1 MVYTD
6 RLLPHSVEAEESV
19 IGALLIDNEAFP
31 KITGIVTAE
40 DFYVTKNR
48 WCFEACL
55 ALFDRSEA
63 INQVTVA
70 EDLVLR
76 ERLEEI
82 GGTSYLA
89 HLVRT
94 VPTTVHVEHYAG
106 IVQRTSIMRRLIRT
120 ADEIA
125 AIGYE
130 GDADSDAALSKAE
143 DLLYRVRTAQSTR
156 DFIHL
161 RDILNEY
168 MEQSA
173 SLQSSQ
179 DTHLSPI
186 ATGFPDLDKLLGG
199 GLQRSDLAIIA
210 ARPSLGKSTLAFNIA
225 RNAAA
230 NPEQMARVAVFS
242 LEMSAQQIGIRLLAS
257 EANVNS
263 HRMRIGL
270 LTEKEMQE
278 EVTANGFLSDL
289 PIYIDETPFQ
299 RIVEMRSKITR
310 LHNEEPIDLLIV
322 DYIQLIAGS
331 SGRSENRVMDMGE
344 ISRSLKS
351 IARELDVPVLALSQL
366 SRAPEQRLNHRPLLS
381 DLRESGSIEQDADV
395 VAFIYR
401 EDKYVTREEWDKRS
415 PSNPYPSN
423 VAELIVAKH
432 RNGPTGSVHLYF
444 RDDVVRFESMTR
456 PNEAMEFA

>member
-1 MVYTD
+1 MQ
-6 RLLPHSVEAEESV
+6 
-19 IGALLIDNEAFP
+19 I
-31 KITGIVTAE
+31 
-40 DFYVTKNR
+40 
-48 WCFEACL
+48 
-55 ALFDRSEA
+55 
-63 INQVTVA
+63 
-70 EDLVLR
+70 R
-76 ERLEEI
+76 E
-82 GGTSYLA
+82 
-89 HLVRT
+89 
-94 VPTTVHVEHYAG
+94 
-106 IVQRTSIMRRLIRT
+106 
-120 ADEIA
+120 
-125 AIGYE
+125 
-130 GDADSDAALSKAE
+130 
-143 DLLYRVRTAQSTR
+143 
-156 DFIHL
+156 
-161 RDILNEY
+161 ILDQY
-168 MEQSA
+168 MEDVA
-173 SLQSSQ
+173 SLQASR
-179 DTHLSPI
+179 DIHLSPI

-199 GLQRSDLAIIA
+199 GLQRSDLVIIA

-225 RNAAA
+225 RHAA
-230 NPEQMARVAVFS
+230 EQLARVAVFS
-242 LEMSAQQIGIRLLAS
+242 LEMSAEQIGIRLVAS
-257 EANVNS
+257 EADVDS
-263 HRMRIGL
+263 HRMRVGL
-270 LTEKEMQE
+270 LNSQE
-278 EVTANGFLSDL
+278 EQREHDAIGYLSEL

-432 RNGPTGSVHLYF
+432 RNGPTGSVHLFF

-456 PNEAMEFA
+456 PNESMEFA

>member
-70 EDLVLR
+70 EELVLR

-130 GDADSDAALSKAE
+130 GDADAEAALSKAE
-143 DLLYRVRTAQSTR
+143 DLLYRVRTTRSTR
-156 DFIHL
+156 DFMHIREVL
-161 RDILNEY
+161 DLY
-168 MEQSA
+168 MEETA
-173 SLQSSQ
+173 SLQASR
-179 DTHLSPI
+179 DIHLSPI

-225 RNAAA
+225 RHAA
-230 NPEQMARVAVFS
+230 EQLARVAVFS
-242 LEMSAQQIGIRLLAS
+242 LEMSAEQIGIRLVAS
-257 EANVNS
+257 EADVDS
-263 HRMRIGL
+263 HRMRVGL
-270 LTEKEMQE
+270 LNSQE
-278 EVTANGFLSDL
+278 EQREHDAIGYLSEL

-401 EDKYVTREEWDKRS
+401 EDKYVTRDEWEKRR
-415 PSNPYPSN
+415 PSDPYPVN

-444 RDDVVRFESMTR
+444 RDDVVRFESLTR
-456 PNEAMEFA
+456 PDETREFA

>member
-19 IGALLIDNEAFP
+19 IGALLIDSESLP
-31 KITGIVTAE
+31 KITGIVGAE

-48 WCFEACL
+48 WCFEACI

-70 EDLVLR
+70 EELNLK

-94 VPTTVHVEHYAG
+94 VPTTIHVEHYAG

-125 AIGYE
+125 SIGYE
-130 GDADSDAALSKAE
+130 GDADAEAALSKAE

-156 DFIHL
+156 DFVHIRQVL
-161 RDILNEY
+161 DQY
-168 MEQSA
+168 MEETA
-173 SLQSSQ
+173 SLQASQ
-179 DTHLSPI
+179 DIHLSPI

-199 GLQRSDLAIIA
+199 GLQRSDLIIVA

-225 RNAAA
+225 RHAA
-230 NPEQMARVAVFS
+230 EQLARVAVFS
-242 LEMSAQQIGIRLLAS
+242 LEMSAEQIGIRLVAS
-257 EANVNS
+257 EADVDS
-263 HRMRIGL
+263 HRMRVGL
-270 LTEKEMQE
+270 LNSQE
-278 EVTANGFLSDL
+278 EQREHDAIGYLSEL

-415 PSNPYPSN
+415 PNNPYPSN

-432 RNGPTGSVHLYF
+432 RNGPTGSVHLFF

>member
-70 EDLVLR
+70 EELVLR

-94 VPTTVHVEHYAG
+94 VPTTIHVEHYAG

-130 GDADSDAALSKAE
+130 GDADADAALSKAE
-143 DLLYRVRTAQSTR
+143 DMLYRVRTARSTR
-156 DFIHL
+156 DFMHIREVL
-161 RDILNEY
+161 DQY
-168 MEQSA
+168 MEETA
-173 SLQSSQ
+173 SLQAGR
-179 DTHLSPI
+179 DIHLSPI

-225 RNAAA
+225 RHAA
-230 NPEQMARVAVFS
+230 EQLARVAVFS
-242 LEMSAQQIGIRLLAS
+242 LEMSAEQIGIRLVAS
-257 EANVNS
+257 EADVDS
-263 HRMRIGL
+263 HRMRVGIL
-270 LTEKEMQE
+270 NSQE
-278 EVTANGFLSDL
+278 EQREHDAIGYLSEL

-401 EDKYVTREEWDKRS
+401 EDKYVTRDEWEKRR
-415 PSNPYPSN
+415 PSDPYPVN

-444 RDDVVRFESMTR
+444 RRRGALREHDTARRSYR
-456 PNEAMEFA
+456 RN

>member
-31 KITGIVTAE
+31 KITGIVTAD

-63 INQVTVA
+63 LNQVTVA
-70 EDLVLR
+70 EELVLR

-82 GGTSYLA
+82 GGMSYLA

-94 VPTTVHVEHYAG
+94 VPTTIHVEHYAG

-130 GDADSDAALSKAE
+130 GDADAEAALSKAE
-143 DLLYRVRTAQSTR
+143 DMLYRVRTARSTR

-173 SLQSSQ
+173 SLQSSR

-230 NPEQMARVAVFS
+230 NPEQLARVAVFS

-401 EDKYVTREEWDKRS
+401 EDKYVTRDEWEKRR
-415 PSNPYPSN
+415 PSDPYPVN

-456 PNEAMEFA
+456 TGDTREFA

>member
-70 EDLVLR
+70 EELVLR

-94 VPTTVHVEHYAG
+94 VPTTIHVEHYAG

-156 DFIHL
+156 DFMHIREVL
-161 RDILNEY
+161 DQY
-168 MEQSA
+168 MEDVA
-173 SLQSSQ
+173 SLQAGG
-179 DTHLSPI
+179 DIHLGPI
-186 ATGFPDLDKLLGG
+186 ATGFSDLDKLLGD
-199 GLQRSDLAIIA
+199 GLQRSDLVIIA
-210 ARPSLGKSTLAFNIA
+210 ARPSLGKSTLALNIA
-225 RNAAA
+225 HFAAK
-230 NPEQMARVAVFS
+230 EYQVRVAVFS
-242 LEMSAQQIGIRLLAS
+242 LEMSAQQIVNRLLAS

-263 HRMRIGL
+263 QRMRLGLLRDEEIQKEYDAIGL
-270 LTEKEMQE
+270 LSE
-278 EVTANGFLSDL
+278 F
-289 PIYIDETPFQ
+289 PIYIDDSSYQ
-299 RIVEMRSKITR
+299 SIVEMRSKITR
-310 LHNEEPIDLLIV
+310 LHSEEPIDLLIV
-322 DYIQLIAGS
+322 DYLQLIAGT
-331 SGRSENRVMDMGE
+331 SGRPENRVQDVSE
-344 ISRSLKS
+344 ATRSLKS

-401 EDKYVTREEWDKRS
+401 EDKYVTEEEWRKRN
-415 PSNPYPSN
+415 PSEPYRKN

-432 RNGPTGSVHLYF
+432 RNGPTGNIHLYF
-444 RDDVVRFESMTR
+444 DEDKVRFHSVTR
-456 PNEAMEFA
+456 PNETREFA

>member
-31 KITGIVTAE
+31 KITGIVTAD

-70 EDLVLR
+70 EELVLR

-94 VPTTVHVEHYAG
+94 VPTTIHVEHYAG

-130 GDADSDAALSKAE
+130 GDADADAALSKAE
-143 DLLYRVRTAQSTR
+143 DMLYRVRTARSTR
-156 DFIHL
+156 DFMHIREVL
-161 RDILNEY
+161 DQY
-168 MEQSA
+168 MEETA
-173 SLQSSQ
+173 SLQASR
-179 DTHLSPI
+179 DIHLSPI

-225 RNAAA
+225 RHAA
-230 NPEQMARVAVFS
+230 EQLARVAVFS
-242 LEMSAQQIGIRLLAS
+242 LEMSAEQIGIRLVAS
-257 EANVNS
+257 EADVDS
-263 HRMRIGL
+263 HRMRVGL
-270 LTEKEMQE
+270 LNSQE
-278 EVTANGFLSDL
+278 EQREHDAIGYLSEL

-401 EDKYVTREEWDKRS
+401 EDKYVTRDEWEKRR
-415 PSNPYPSN
+415 PSDPYPVN

-456 PNEAMEFA
+456 TGDTREFA

>member
-70 EDLVLR
+70 EELVLR

-94 VPTTVHVEHYAG
+94 VPTTIHVEHYAG

-130 GDADSDAALSKAE
+130 GDADAEAALSKAE
-143 DLLYRVRTAQSTR
+143 DMLYRVRTARSTR

-173 SLQSSQ
+173 SLQSSR

-186 ATGFPDLDKLLGG
+186 STGFPDLDKLLGG

-230 NPEQMARVAVFS
+230 NPEQLARVAVFS
-242 LEMSAQQIGIRLLAS
+242 LEMSAQQICIRLLAS

-366 SRAPEQRLNHRPLLS
+366 SRAPEQRLNHRPILS

-401 EDKYVTREEWDKRS
+401 EDKYVTRDEWEKRR
-415 PSNPYPSN
+415 PSDPYPVN

-456 PNEAMEFA
+456 PGEAREFA

>member
-19 IGALLIDNEAFP
+19 IGALLIDPDTLP
-31 KITGIVTAE
+31 KITGIVAAE

-48 WCFEACL
+48 WCYEACI

-70 EDLVLR
+70 EELNLK

-94 VPTTVHVEHYAG
+94 VPTTIHVEHYAT

-130 GDADSDAALSKAE
+130 GDADSEAALSKAE
-143 DLLYRVRTAQSTR
+143 DLLYRVRTARSTR
-156 DFIHL
+156 DFV
-161 RDILNEY
+161 DIRKVLDEY

-173 SLQSSQ
+173 SLLSSR
-179 DTHLSPI
+179 DIHLSPI

-199 GLQRSDLAIIA
+199 GLQRSDLVIIA

-225 RNAAA
+225 HKAAM
-230 NPEQMARVAVFS
+230 EQLATVAVFS
-242 LEMSAQQIGIRLLAS
+242 LEMSAEQIGIRLVAS
-257 EANVNS
+257 EANINS
-263 HRMRIGL
+263 HRMRVGL
-270 LTEKEMQE
+270 LTDLE
-278 EVTANGFLSDL
+278 EQQKHDAIGRLSDL

-401 EDKYVTREEWDKRS
+401 EDKYVTREEWEKRS

-432 RNGPTGSVHLYF
+432 RNGPTGSVHLFF

>member
-6 RLLPHSVEAEESV
+6 RLLPHSVEAEESL
-19 IGALLIDNEAFP
+19 IGALLIDEEALP
-31 KITGIVTAE
+31 KITATVAAE

-48 WCFEACL
+48 WCFEACI

-70 EDLVLR
+70 EELVLR
-76 ERLEEI
+76 ERLEDI
-82 GGTSYLA
+82 GGVSYLA

-94 VPTTVHVEHYAG
+94 VPTTVHVEDYAI
-106 IVQRTSIMRRLIRT
+106 IVQRASLMRRIIRV
-120 ADEIA
+120 ADDIA
-125 AIGYE
+125 ALGYE
-130 GDADSDAALSKAE
+130 GGADAEAVLTKAE
-143 DLLYRVRTAQSTR
+143 DLLYSVRTARSAR
-156 DFIHL
+156 DFVHIREVL
-161 RDILNEY
+161 DQY
-168 MEQSA
+168 MEERA
-173 SLQSSQ
+173 SLQAGH
-179 DTHLSPI
+179 DIHLSPI
-186 ATGFPDLDKLLGG
+186 ATGFPDLDKLLGS
-199 GLQRSDLAIIA
+199 GLQRSDLVIIA

-225 RNAAA
+225 RHAA
-230 NPEQMARVAVFS
+230 EQLARVAIFS
-242 LEMSAQQIGIRLLAS
+242 LEMSAEQIGIRLVAS
-257 EANVNS
+257 EAGVDS
-263 HRMRIGL
+263 HRMRADLLKDEETQREHDAIGY
-270 LTEKEMQE
+270 
-278 EVTANGFLSDL
+278 LSEL

-322 DYIQLIAGS
+322 DYIQLISGT

-366 SRAPEQRLNHRPLLS
+366 SRAPEQRLNHRPVLS

-401 EDKYVTREEWDKRS
+401 EDKYVTRDEWEKRR
-415 PSNPYPSN
+415 PSEPYPAN
-423 VAELIVAKH
+423 IAELIVAKH
-432 RNGPTGSVHLYF
+432 RNGPTETIRLYF

-456 PNEAMEFA
+456 PDEAMEYA

>member
-6 RLLPHSVEAEESV
+6 RLLPHSADAEESV
-19 IGALLIDNEAFP
+19 IGALLIDPDALP
-31 KITGIVTAE
+31 KVTGIVRAD

-55 ALFDRSEA
+55 ALFNRSEA

-70 EDLVLR
+70 EELNLKDK

-82 GGTSYLA
+82 GGMSYLA

-94 VPTTVHVEHYAG
+94 VPTTIHVEHYAS
-106 IVQRTSIMRRLIRT
+106 IVQRTSIMRRLIRAAEGI
-120 ADEIA
+120 AD
-125 AIGYE
+125 IGYD
-130 GDADSDAALSKAE
+130 GDADSEAALSRAE
-143 DLLYRVRTAQSTR
+143 DLLYRVRTARSTR
-156 DFIHL
+156 DFVHIRQVL
-161 RDILNEY
+161 DQY
-168 MEQSA
+168 MEEAA
-173 SLQSSQ
+173 SLQAGGGI
-179 DTHLSPI
+179 HLSPI
-186 ATGFPDLDKLLGG
+186 ATGFSDLDKLLGG
-199 GLQRSDLAIIA
+199 GLQRSDLIIVA

-225 RNAAA
+225 RYAAEHA
-230 NPEQMARVAVFS
+230 ARVAVFS
-242 LEMSAQQIGIRLLAS
+242 LEMSAEQIGIRLVAS
-257 EANVNS
+257 EADVDS
-263 HRMRIGL
+263 HRMRVGL
-270 LTEKEMQE
+270 LNSQE
-278 EVTANGFLSDL
+278 EQREHDAIGYLSEL

-322 DYIQLIAGS
+322 DYIQLISGT

-401 EDKYVTREEWDKRS
+401 EDKYVTREEWEKRS

>member
-6 RLLPHSVEAEESV
+6 RLLPHSVDAEESV
-19 IGALLIDNEAFP
+19 IGALLIDSDALP
-31 KITGIVTAE
+31 KVTGIITAE

-70 EDLVLR
+70 EELVLR
-76 ERLEEI
+76 DRLEEI
-82 GGTSYLA
+82 GGASYLA

-94 VPTTVHVEHYAG
+94 VPTTIHVEHYAT

-120 ADEIA
+120 ADDIA

-130 GDADSDAALSKAE
+130 GDADAEAALSKAE
-143 DLLYRVRTAQSTR
+143 DLLYRVRTARSTR
-156 DFIHL
+156 DFVHIRQVL
-161 RDILNEY
+161 DQY
-168 MEQSA
+168 MEEVA
-173 SLQSSQ
+173 SLQASH
-179 DTHLSPI
+179 DVHLSPV

-199 GLQRSDLAIIA
+199 GLQRSDLIIVA

-225 RNAAA
+225 RHAA
-230 NPEQMARVAVFS
+230 EQLARVAVFS
-242 LEMSAQQIGIRLLAS
+242 LEMSAEQIGIRLVAS
-257 EANVNS
+257 EADIDS
-263 HRMRIGL
+263 HKMRVGL
-270 LTEKEMQE
+270 LMDQE
-278 EVTANGFLSDL
+278 VQREHDAIGYLSDL

-299 RIVEMRSKITR
+299 RIVEMRSKIQR

-432 RNGPTGSVHLYF
+432 RNGPTGTVHLYF

>member
-70 EDLVLR
+70 EELVLR

-94 VPTTVHVEHYAG
+94 VPTTIHVEHYAG

-130 GDADSDAALSKAE
+130 GDADAEAALSKAE
-143 DLLYRVRTAQSTR
+143 DMLYRVRTARSTR
-156 DFIHL
+156 DFMHIREVL
-161 RDILNEY
+161 DQY
-168 MEQSA
+168 MEETA
-173 SLQSSQ
+173 SLQAGR
-179 DTHLSPI
+179 DIHLSPI

-210 ARPSLGKSTLAFNIA
+210 ARPSLGKSTLALNIA
-225 RNAAA
+225 RHAA
-230 NPEQMARVAVFS
+230 EQLARVAVFS
-242 LEMSAQQIGIRLLAS
+242 LEMSAEQIGIRLVAS
-257 EANVNS
+257 EADVDS
-263 HRMRIGL
+263 HRMRVGL
-270 LTEKEMQE
+270 LNSQE
-278 EVTANGFLSDL
+278 EQREHDAIGYLSEL
-289 PIYIDETPFQ
+289 PIYIDETPIQ

-366 SRAPEQRLNHRPLLS
+366 SRAPEQRLNHRPILS

-401 EDKYVTREEWDKRS
+401 EDKYVTRDEWEKRR
-415 PSNPYPSN
+415 PSDPYPVN

-456 PNEAMEFA
+456 PGEAREFA

>member
-6 RLLPHSVEAEESV
+6 RLLPHSVEAEESL
-19 IGALLIDNEAFP
+19 IGALLIDPDTLP
-31 KITGIVTAE
+31 KISGTVGAE

-48 WCFEACL
+48 WCYEACL

-70 EDLVLR
+70 EEIVLH

-94 VPTTVHVEHYAG
+94 VPTTIHVEHYAA
-106 IVQRTSIMRRLIRT
+106 IVQRTSTMRRLIRT

-130 GDADSDAALSKAE
+130 GDADADAALSRAE
-143 DLLYRVRTAQSTR
+143 DLLYRVRSTR
-156 DFIHL
+156 SARDFTHIREVL
-161 RDILNEY
+161 DEY

-173 SLQSSQ
+173 SLQATR
-179 DTHLSPI
+179 DIHLSPI
-186 ATGFPDLDKLLGG
+186 ATGFADLDKLLGG
-199 GLQRSDLAIIA
+199 GLQRSDLVIIA

-225 RNAAA
+225 RYAAG
-230 NPEQMARVAVFS
+230 NLARVAVFS
-242 LEMSAQQIGIRLLAS
+242 LEMSAEQIGIRLVAS
-257 EANVNS
+257 EANVDS
-263 HRMRIGL
+263 HRMRVGL
-270 LTEKEMQE
+270 LTSQE
-278 EVTANGFLSDL
+278 EQREHDAIGYLSEI

-310 LHNEEPIDLLIV
+310 LHSEEPIDLLIV

-331 SGRSENRVMDMGE
+331 SGRSDNRVMDMGE

-366 SRAPEQRLNHRPLLS
+366 SRAPEQRINHRPLLS

-401 EDKYVTREEWDKRS
+401 EDKYVTRDEWEKRR
-415 PSNPYPSN
+415 PSDPYPSN
-423 VAELIVAKH
+423 IAELIVAKH
-432 RNGPTGSVHLYF
+432 RNGPTGSVPLYF
-444 RDDVVRFESMTR
+444 RDDVVTFESMIQTS
-456 PNEAMEFA
+456 EAMDFA

>member
-70 EDLVLR
+70 EELVLR

-94 VPTTVHVEHYAG
+94 VPTTIHVEHYAG

-130 GDADSDAALSKAE
+130 GDADAEAALSKAE
-143 DLLYRVRTAQSTR
+143 DMLYRVRTARSTR
-156 DFIHL
+156 DFMHIREVL
-161 RDILNEY
+161 DQY
-168 MEQSA
+168 MEETA
-173 SLQSSQ
+173 SLQASR
-179 DTHLSPI
+179 DIHLSPI

-225 RNAAA
+225 RHAA
-230 NPEQMARVAVFS
+230 EQLARVAVFS
-242 LEMSAQQIGIRLLAS
+242 LEMSAEQIGIRLVAS
-257 EANVNS
+257 EADVDS
-263 HRMRIGL
+263 HRMRVGL
-270 LTEKEMQE
+270 LNSQE
-278 EVTANGFLSDL
+278 EQREHDAIGYLSEL

-401 EDKYVTREEWDKRS
+401 EDKYVTRDEWEKRR
-415 PSNPYPSN
+415 PSDPYPVN

-456 PNEAMEFA
+456 PGEAREFA

>member
-70 EDLVLR
+70 EELVLR

-94 VPTTVHVEHYAG
+94 VPTTIHVEHYAG

-130 GDADSDAALSKAE
+130 GDADAEAALSKAE
-143 DLLYRVRTAQSTR
+143 DMLYRVRTARSTR
-156 DFIHL
+156 DFMHIREVL
-161 RDILNEY
+161 DQY
-168 MEQSA
+168 MEETA
-173 SLQSSQ
+173 SLQASR
-179 DTHLSPI
+179 DIHLSPI

-225 RNAAA
+225 RHAA
-230 NPEQMARVAVFS
+230 EQLARVAVFS
-242 LEMSAQQIGIRLLAS
+242 LEMSAEQIGIRLVAS
-257 EANVNS
+257 EADVDS
-263 HRMRIGL
+263 HRMRVGL
-270 LTEKEMQE
+270 LNSQE
-278 EVTANGFLSDL
+278 EQREHDAIGYLSEL

-401 EDKYVTREEWDKRS
+401 EDKYVTRDEWEKRR
-415 PSNPYPSN
+415 PSEPYPVN

-456 PNEAMEFA
+456 TGDTREFA

>member
-19 IGALLIDNEAFP
+19 IGAVLIDPDTLP
-31 KITGIVTAE
+31 KITGIVAAD

-63 INQVTVA
+63 INQVTIA
-70 EDLVLR
+70 EELNLK

-94 VPTTVHVEHYAG
+94 VPTTIHVEHYAT

-130 GDADSDAALSKAE
+130 GDADSEAALSKAE

-156 DFIHL
+156 DFVHIRQVL
-161 RDILNEY
+161 DQY
-168 MEQSA
+168 MEEAA
-173 SLQSSQ
+173 SLQAGH
-179 DTHLSPI
+179 DIHLSPI

-199 GLQRSDLAIIA
+199 GLQRSDLIIVA

-225 RNAAA
+225 RYAA
-230 NPEQMARVAVFS
+230 EQLARVAVFS
-242 LEMSAQQIGIRLLAS
+242 LEMSAEQIGIRLVAN
-257 EANVNS
+257 EADVDS
-263 HRMRIGL
+263 HKMRVGIL
-270 LTEKEMQE
+270 RDE
-278 EVTANGFLSDL
+278 EVQREHDAIGYLSGL

-322 DYIQLIAGS
+322 DYIQLITGS

-351 IARELDVPVLALSQL
+351 IARELDIPVLALSQL
-366 SRAPEQRLNHRPLLS
+366 SRAPEQRQNHRPILS

-401 EDKYVTREEWDKRS
+401 EDKHVTRVEWEKRR
-415 PSNPYPSN
+415 PSDPYPAN
-423 VAELIVAKH
+423 IAELIVEKH

-456 PNEAMEFA
+456 PNEAMEYA

>member
-70 EDLVLR
+70 EELVLR

-94 VPTTVHVEHYAG
+94 VPTTIHVEHYAG

-130 GDADSDAALSKAE
+130 GDADADAALSKAE
-143 DLLYRVRTAQSTR
+143 DMLYRVRTARSTR
-156 DFIHL
+156 DFMHIRQVL
-161 RDILNEY
+161 DQY
-168 MEQSA
+168 MEEAA
-173 SLQSSQ
+173 SLQAGH
-179 DTHLSPI
+179 DIHLSPI

-199 GLQRSDLAIIA
+199 GLQRSDLIIVA

-225 RNAAA
+225 RHAA
-230 NPEQMARVAVFS
+230 EQLARVAVFS
-242 LEMSAQQIGIRLLAS
+242 LEMSAEQIGIRLVAS
-257 EANVNS
+257 EANIDSNK
-263 HRMRIGL
+263 MRAGVLPAHEAQLEHDAIGY
-270 LTEKEMQE
+270 
-278 EVTANGFLSDL
+278 LSEL

-299 RIVEMRSKITR
+299 RIIEMRSKITR

-366 SRAPEQRLNHRPLLS
+366 SRAPEQRLNHRPILS

-401 EDKYVTREEWDKRS
+401 EDKYVTRDEWEKRR
-415 PSNPYPSN
+415 PSDPYPVN

-432 RNGPTGSVHLYF
+432 RNGPTRSVHLYF

-456 PNEAMEFA
+456 TGDTREFA

>member
-19 IGALLIDNEAFP
+19 IGALLIDSDALP
-31 KITGIVTAE
+31 KVAGIVTAE

-48 WCFEACL
+48 WCYEACL

-70 EDLVLR
+70 EELNLK

-94 VPTTVHVEHYAG
+94 VPTTIHAEHYAT
-106 IVQRTSIMRRLIRT
+106 IVQRASIMRRLIRT

-125 AIGYE
+125 SIGYE
-130 GDADSDAALSKAE
+130 GDADAEAALSKAE

-156 DFIHL
+156 DFVHIRQVL
-161 RDILNEY
+161 DQY
-168 MEQSA
+168 MEEMA
-173 SLQSSQ
+173 SLQASP
-179 DTHLSPI
+179 DIHLGPI

-199 GLQRSDLAIIA
+199 GLQRSDLIIVA

-225 RNAAA
+225 RHASG
-230 NPEQMARVAVFS
+230 QLARVAVFS
-242 LEMSAQQIGIRLLAS
+242 LEMSAEQIGIRLVAS
-257 EANVNS
+257 EANIDS
-263 HRMRIGL
+263 SKMRAGVLPAVEAQREHDAIGY
-270 LTEKEMQE
+270 
-278 EVTANGFLSDL
+278 LSEL

-366 SRAPEQRLNHRPLLS
+366 SRAPEQRLNHKPLLS

-401 EDKYVTREEWDKRS
+401 EDKYVTREEWEKRS

-432 RNGPTGSVHLYF
+432 RNGPTGSVHLFF

-456 PNEAMEFA
+456 PNEAMEYA

>member
-70 EDLVLR
+70 EELVLR

-94 VPTTVHVEHYAG
+94 VPTTIHVEHYAG

-130 GDADSDAALSKAE
+130 GDADADAALSKAE
-143 DLLYRVRTAQSTR
+143 DMLYRVRTARSTR
-156 DFIHL
+156 DFMHIREVL
-161 RDILNEY
+161 DQY
-168 MEQSA
+168 MEETA
-173 SLQSSQ
+173 SLQASR
-179 DTHLSPI
+179 DIHLSPI

-225 RNAAA
+225 RHAA
-230 NPEQMARVAVFS
+230 EQLARVAVFS
-242 LEMSAQQIGIRLLAS
+242 LEMSAEQIGIRLVAS
-257 EANVNS
+257 EADVDS
-263 HRMRIGL
+263 HRMRVGL
-270 LTEKEMQE
+270 LNSQE
-278 EVTANGFLSDL
+278 EQREHDAIGYLSEL

-366 SRAPEQRLNHRPLLS
+366 SRAPEQRLNHRPILS

-401 EDKYVTREEWDKRS
+401 EDKYVTRDEWEKRR
-415 PSNPYPSN
+415 PSDPYPVN

-456 PNEAMEFA
+456 TGDTREFA

>member
-19 IGALLIDNEAFP
+19 IGALLIDPDTLP
-31 KITGIVTAE
+31 KITGIVAAE

-70 EDLVLR
+70 EELNLK

-94 VPTTVHVEHYAG
+94 VPTTIHVEHYAT
-106 IVQRTSIMRRLIRT
+106 IVQRASIMRRLIRT

-125 AIGYE
+125 SIGYE
-130 GDADSDAALSKAE
+130 GDADAEAALSKAE

-156 DFIHL
+156 DFVHIRQVL
-161 RDILNEY
+161 DQY
-168 MEQSA
+168 MEEVA
-173 SLQSSQ
+173 SLQANQ
-179 DTHLSPI
+179 DIHLSPI

-199 GLQRSDLAIIA
+199 GLQRSDLIIVA

-225 RNAAA
+225 RHAA
-230 NPEQMARVAVFS
+230 EQLARVAVFS
-242 LEMSAQQIGIRLLAS
+242 LEMSAEQIGIRLVAS
-257 EANVNS
+257 EADVDS
-263 HRMRIGL
+263 HRMRVGL
-270 LTEKEMQE
+270 LNSQE
-278 EVTANGFLSDL
+278 EQREHDAIGYLSEL

-395 VAFIYR
+395 VSFIYR
-401 EDKYVTREEWDKRS
+401 EDKYVTREEWEKRS

-432 RNGPTGSVHLYF
+432 RNGPTGSVHLFF

>member
-6 RLLPHSVEAEESV
+6 RLLPHSVDAEESV
-19 IGALLIDNEAFP
+19 IGALLIDSDALP
-31 KITGIVTAE
+31 KITGIITAE

-48 WCFEACL
+48 WCLEACL

-70 EDLVLR
+70 EELVLR
-76 ERLEEI
+76 DRLEEI

-94 VPTTVHVEHYAG
+94 VPTTIHVEHYAT
-106 IVQRTSIMRRLIRT
+106 IVQRASIMRRLIRT
-120 ADEIA
+120 ADDIA

-130 GDADSDAALSKAE
+130 GDADAEAALSKAE
-143 DLLYRVRTAQSTR
+143 DLLYRVRTARSTR
-156 DFIHL
+156 DFIHIRQVL
-161 RDILNEY
+161 DQY
-168 MEQSA
+168 MEEVA
-173 SLQSSQ
+173 SLQASH
-179 DTHLSPI
+179 DVHLSPV

-199 GLQRSDLAIIA
+199 GLQRSDLIIVA

-225 RNAAA
+225 RHAA
-230 NPEQMARVAVFS
+230 EQLARVAVFS
-242 LEMSAQQIGIRLLAS
+242 LEMSAEQIGIRLVAS
-257 EANVNS
+257 EADIDS
-263 HRMRIGL
+263 HKMRVGL
-270 LTEKEMQE
+270 LMDQE
-278 EVTANGFLSDL
+278 VQREHDAIGYLSDL

-299 RIVEMRSKITR
+299 RIVEMRSKIQR

-432 RNGPTGSVHLYF
+432 RNGPTGTVHLYF

>member
-70 EDLVLR
+70 EELVLR

-94 VPTTVHVEHYAG
+94 VPTTIHVEHYAG

-130 GDADSDAALSKAE
+130 GDADADAALSKAE
-143 DLLYRVRTAQSTR
+143 DMLYRVRTARSTR
-156 DFIHL
+156 DFMHIREVL
-161 RDILNEY
+161 DQY
-168 MEQSA
+168 MEETA
-173 SLQSSQ
+173 SLQASR
-179 DTHLSPI
+179 DIHLSPI

-225 RNAAA
+225 RHAA
-230 NPEQMARVAVFS
+230 EQLARVAVFS
-242 LEMSAQQIGIRLLAS
+242 LEMSAEQIGIRLVAS
-257 EANVNS
+257 EADVDS
-263 HRMRIGL
+263 HRMRVGL
-270 LTEKEMQE
+270 LNSQE
-278 EVTANGFLSDL
+278 EQREHDAIGYLSEL

-366 SRAPEQRLNHRPLLS
+366 SRAPEQRLDHRPLLS

-401 EDKYVTREEWDKRS
+401 EDKYVTRDEWEKRR
-415 PSNPYPSN
+415 PSDPYPAN

-432 RNGPTGSVHLYF
+432 RNGPTRSVYLYF

-456 PNEAMEFA
+456 PGEAREFA

>member
-70 EDLVLR
+70 EELVLR

-94 VPTTVHVEHYAG
+94 VPTTIHVEHYAG

-130 GDADSDAALSKAE
+130 GDADADAALSKAE
-143 DLLYRVRTAQSTR
+143 DMLYRVRTARSTR
-156 DFIHL
+156 DFMHIREVL
-161 RDILNEY
+161 DQY
-168 MEQSA
+168 MEETA
-173 SLQSSQ
+173 SLQAGH
-179 DTHLSPI
+179 DIHLAPI

-225 RNAAA
+225 RHAA
-230 NPEQMARVAVFS
+230 EQLARVAVFS
-242 LEMSAQQIGIRLLAS
+242 LEMSAEQIGIRLVAS
-257 EANVNS
+257 EADVDS
-263 HRMRIGL
+263 HRMRVGL
-270 LTEKEMQE
+270 LNSQE
-278 EVTANGFLSDL
+278 EQREHDAIGYLSEL

-401 EDKYVTREEWDKRS
+401 EDKYVTRDEWEKRR
-415 PSNPYPSN
+415 PSDPYPVN

-456 PNEAMEFA
+456 TGDTREFA

>member
-19 IGALLIDNEAFP
+19 IGALLIDNEALP
-31 KITGIVTAE
+31 KITGLVGAD

-70 EDLVLR
+70 EELNLK

-82 GGTSYLA
+82 GGTSYIA

-94 VPTTVHVEHYAG
+94 VPTTIHVEHYAG

-130 GDADSDAALSKAE
+130 GDADAEAALSKAE
-143 DLLYRVRTAQSTR
+143 DLLYRVRTTRSTR
-156 DFIHL
+156 DFLHI
-161 RDILNEY
+161 REILDQY
-168 MEQSA
+168 MEDVA
-173 SLQSSQ
+173 SLQ
-179 DTHLSPI
+179 DNRDIHLSPI
-186 ATGFPDLDKLLGG
+186 ATGFADLDKLLGG
-199 GLQRSDLAIIA
+199 GLQRSDLVIVA

-225 RNAAA
+225 RHAA
-230 NPEQMARVAVFS
+230 EQLARVAVFS
-242 LEMSAQQIGIRLLAS
+242 LEMSAEQIGIRLVAS
-257 EANVNS
+257 EADVDS
-263 HRMRIGL
+263 HRMRVGL
-270 LTEKEMQE
+270 LNSQE
-278 EVTANGFLSDL
+278 EQREHDAIGYLSEL

-401 EDKYVTREEWDKRS
+401 EDKYVTRDEWEKRR
-415 PSNPYPSN
+415 PSDPYPVN

-432 RNGPTGSVHLYF
+432 RNGPTGTVHLYF
-444 RDDVVRFESMTR
+444 REDVVKFESLTR
-456 PNEAMEFA
+456 STESMEFA

>member
-70 EDLVLR
+70 EELVLR

-94 VPTTVHVEHYAG
+94 VPTTIHVEHYAG
-106 IVQRTSIMRRLIRT
+106 IVQRTSVMRRLIRT

-130 GDADSDAALSKAE
+130 GDADADAALSKAE
-143 DLLYRVRTAQSTR
+143 DMLYRVRTARSTR
-156 DFIHL
+156 DFMHIREVL
-161 RDILNEY
+161 DEY
-168 MEQSA
+168 MEKAA
-173 SLQSSQ
+173 SLETSH
-179 DTHLSPI
+179 DIHLSPI
-186 ATGFPDLDKLLGG
+186 ATGFPDLDRLLGD
-199 GLQRSDLAIIA
+199 GLQRSDLVIIA
-210 ARPSLGKSTLAFNIA
+210 ARPSLGKSTLALNIA
-225 RNAAA
+225 HKAAR
-230 NPEQMARVAVFS
+230 EQLARVAVFS
-242 LEMSAQQIGIRLLAS
+242 LEMSAQQIVNRLLAS
-257 EANVNS
+257 QAKINS
-263 HRMRIGL
+263 HRMRVGL
-270 LTEKEMQE
+270 LNEKEKQDE
-278 EVTANGFLSDL
+278 YDAIGYLSEL
-289 PIYIDETPFQ
+289 PIYIDESPFQ

-401 EDKYVTREEWDKRS
+401 EDKYVTRDEWEKRR
-415 PSNPYPSN
+415 PSDPYPAN

-456 PNEAMEFA
+456 TGDTREFA

>member
-19 IGALLIDNEAFP
+19 IGALLIDPDTLP
-31 KITGIVTAE
+31 KITGIVAAD

-48 WCFEACL
+48 WCFEACIK
-55 ALFDRSEA
+55 LFDRSEA

-70 EDLVLR
+70 EELNLR
-76 ERLEEI
+76 DRLEEI

-94 VPTTVHVEHYAG
+94 VPTTIHVEHYAR
-106 IVQRTSIMRRLIRT
+106 IVQRTSVMRRLIRA
-120 ADEIA
+120 ADDIA
-125 AIGYE
+125 AIGYD
-130 GDADSDAALSKAE
+130 GDADATAALSKAE
-143 DLLYRVRTAQSTR
+143 DLLYRVHTARSMR
-156 DFIHL
+156 DFLPIRQVL
-161 RDILNEY
+161 DQY
-168 MEQSA
+168 MEEAA
-173 SLQSSQ
+173 SLQAGG
-179 DTHLSPI
+179 DIHLSPI

-199 GLQRSDLAIIA
+199 GLQRSDLIIVA

-225 RNAAA
+225 RHAA
-230 NPEQMARVAVFS
+230 EQSARVAVFS
-242 LEMSAQQIGIRLLAS
+242 LEMSAEQIGIRLVAS
-257 EANVNS
+257 EANVDS
-263 HRMRIGL
+263 HRMRVGL
-270 LTEKEMQE
+270 LNSQE
-278 EVTANGFLSDL
+278 EQREHDAIGYLSEL

-299 RIVEMRSKITR
+299 RIVEIRSKITR
-310 LHNEEPIDLLIV
+310 LHNEEAIDLLIV
-322 DYIQLIAGS
+322 DYIQLISGT

-401 EDKYVTREEWDKRS
+401 EDKYVTREEWDKAQPQQPVSLKRRRAHS
-415 PSNPYPSN
+415 RQAPERP
-423 VAELIVAKH
+423 H
-432 RNGPTGSVHLYF
+432 RLRTPLL
-444 RDDVVRFESMTR
+444 
-456 PNEAMEFA
+456 P

>member
-19 IGALLIDNEAFP
+19 IGALLIDPDTLP
-31 KITGIVTAE
+31 KITGIVAAE

-70 EDLVLR
+70 EELNLK

-94 VPTTVHVEHYAG
+94 VPTTIHVEHYAG

-130 GDADSDAALSKAE
+130 GDADAEAALSKAE

-156 DFIHL
+156 DFVHIRQVL
-161 RDILNEY
+161 DQY
-168 MEQSA
+168 MEEVA
-173 SLQSSQ
+173 SLQANQ
-179 DTHLSPI
+179 DIHLSPI

-199 GLQRSDLAIIA
+199 GLQRSDLIIVA

-225 RNAAA
+225 RHAA
-230 NPEQMARVAVFS
+230 EQLARVAVFS
-242 LEMSAQQIGIRLLAS
+242 LEMSAEQIGIRLVAS
-257 EANVNS
+257 EADVDS
-263 HRMRIGL
+263 HRMRVGL
-270 LTEKEMQE
+270 LNSQE
-278 EVTANGFLSDL
+278 EQREHDAIGYLSEL

-401 EDKYVTREEWDKRS
+401 EDKYVTREEWEKRS

-432 RNGPTGSVHLYF
+432 RNGPTGSVHLFF

>member
-70 EDLVLR
+70 EELVLR

-94 VPTTVHVEHYAG
+94 VPTTIHVEHYAG

-130 GDADSDAALSKAE
+130 GDADAEAALSKAE
-143 DLLYRVRTAQSTR
+143 DMLYRVRTARSTR
-156 DFIHL
+156 DFMHIREVL
-161 RDILNEY
+161 DQY
-168 MEQSA
+168 MEETA
-173 SLQSSQ
+173 SLQASR
-179 DTHLSPI
+179 DIHLSPI

-225 RNAAA
+225 RHAA
-230 NPEQMARVAVFS
+230 EQLARVAVFS
-242 LEMSAQQIGIRLLAS
+242 LEMSAEQIGIRLVAS
-257 EANVNS
+257 EADVDS
-263 HRMRIGL
+263 HRMRVGL
-270 LTEKEMQE
+270 LNSQE
-278 EVTANGFLSDL
+278 EQREHDAIGYLSEL

-366 SRAPEQRLNHRPLLS
+366 SRAPELRLNHRPLLS

-401 EDKYVTREEWDKRS
+401 EDKYVTRDEWEKRRAS
-415 PSNPYPSN
+415 DPYPVN

-456 PNEAMEFA
+456 PDEAREFV

>member
-6 RLLPHSVEAEESV
+6 RLLPHSVEAEESL
-19 IGALLIDNEAFP
+19 IGALLIDPDALP
-31 KITGIVTAE
+31 KISGTVGAE

-48 WCFEACL
+48 WCYEACL
-55 ALFDRSEA
+55 ALFERSEA

-70 EDLVLR
+70 EELVLH

-94 VPTTVHVEHYAG
+94 VPTTIHVEHYAG
-106 IVQRTSIMRRLIRT
+106 IVQRTSTMRRLIRT

-130 GDADSDAALSKAE
+130 GDADADVALSKAE
-143 DLLYRVRTAQSTR
+143 DLLYRVRSTRSTR
-156 DFIHL
+156 DFTHIREVL
-161 RDILNEY
+161 DQY

-173 SLQSSQ
+173 SLQATQ
-179 DTHLSPI
+179 DIHLSPI
-186 ATGFPDLDKLLGG
+186 ATGFADLDKLLGG
-199 GLQRSDLAIIA
+199 GLQRSDLVIIA

-225 RNAAA
+225 RHAAG
-230 NPEQMARVAVFS
+230 NLARVAVFS
-242 LEMSAQQIGIRLLAS
+242 LEMSAEQIGIRLVAS
-257 EANVNS
+257 EANVDS
-263 HRMRIGL
+263 HRMRVGL
-270 LTEKEMQE
+270 LTSQE
-278 EVTANGFLSDL
+278 EQREHDAIGYLSEI

-299 RIVEMRSKITR
+299 RIVEMRGKITR
-310 LHNEEPIDLLIV
+310 LHSEEPIDLLIV

-331 SGRSENRVMDMGE
+331 SGRSDNRVMDMGE

-351 IARELDVPVLALSQL
+351 LARELDVPVLALSQL
-366 SRAPEQRLNHRPLLS
+366 SRAPEQRINHRPLLS

-415 PSNPYPSN
+415 PNVQYPAN
-423 VAELIVAKH
+423 IAELIVAKH
-432 RNGPTGSVHLYF
+432 RNGPTGSVPLYF
-444 RDDVVRFESMTR
+444 RDDVVTFESMTR
-456 PNEAMEFA
+456 PTEAMDFA

>member
-70 EDLVLR
+70 EELVLR

-94 VPTTVHVEHYAG
+94 VPTTIHVEHYAG

-130 GDADSDAALSKAE
+130 GDADADAALSKAE
-143 DLLYRVRTAQSTR
+143 DMLYRVRTARSTR
-156 DFIHL
+156 DFMHIREVL
-161 RDILNEY
+161 DQY
-168 MEQSA
+168 MEETA
-173 SLQSSQ
+173 SLQASR
-179 DTHLSPI
+179 DIHLSPI

-225 RNAAA
+225 RHAA
-230 NPEQMARVAVFS
+230 EQLARVAVFS
-242 LEMSAQQIGIRLLAS
+242 LEMSAEQIGIRLVAS
-257 EANVNS
+257 EADVDS
-263 HRMRIGL
+263 HRMRVGL
-270 LTEKEMQE
+270 LNSQE
-278 EVTANGFLSDL
+278 EQREHDAIGYLSEL

-401 EDKYVTREEWDKRS
+401 EDKYVTRDEWEKRR
-415 PSNPYPSN
+415 PSDPYPAN

-456 PNEAMEFA
+456 TGDTREFA

>member
-70 EDLVLR
+70 EELVLR

-94 VPTTVHVEHYAG
+94 VPTTIHVEHYAG

-130 GDADSDAALSKAE
+130 GDADADAALSKAE
-143 DLLYRVRTAQSTR
+143 DMLYRVRTARSTR
-156 DFIHL
+156 DFMHIREVL
-161 RDILNEY
+161 DQY
-168 MEQSA
+168 MEETA
-173 SLQSSQ
+173 SLQAGH
-179 DTHLSPI
+179 DIHLSPI

-225 RNAAA
+225 RHAA
-230 NPEQMARVAVFS
+230 EQLARVAVFS
-242 LEMSAQQIGIRLLAS
+242 LEMSAEQIGIRLVAS

-263 HRMRIGL
+263 HRMRVGILKPEEAQREHDAIGY
-270 LTEKEMQE
+270 
-278 EVTANGFLSDL
+278 LSEL

-401 EDKYVTREEWDKRS
+401 EDKYVTRDEWEKRR
-415 PSNPYPSN
+415 PSDPYPVN

-456 PNEAMEFA
+456 TGDTREFA

>member
-6 RLLPHSVEAEESV
+6 RLLPHSVDAEESV
-19 IGALLIDNEAFP
+19 IGALLIDSDALP
-31 KITGIVTAE
+31 KITGIITAE

-48 WCFEACL
+48 WCLEACL

-70 EDLVLR
+70 EELVLR
-76 ERLEEI
+76 DRLEEI

-94 VPTTVHVEHYAG
+94 VPTTIHVEHYAT

-120 ADEIA
+120 ADDIA

-130 GDADSDAALSKAE
+130 GDADAEAALSKAE
-143 DLLYRVRTAQSTR
+143 DLLYRVRTARSTR
-156 DFIHL
+156 DFIHIRQVL
-161 RDILNEY
+161 DQY
-168 MEQSA
+168 MEEVA
-173 SLQSSQ
+173 SLQASH
-179 DTHLSPI
+179 DVHLSPV

-199 GLQRSDLAIIA
+199 GLQRSDLIIVA

-225 RNAAA
+225 RHAA
-230 NPEQMARVAVFS
+230 EQLARVAVFS
-242 LEMSAQQIGIRLLAS
+242 LEMSAEQIGIRLVAS
-257 EANVNS
+257 EADIDS
-263 HRMRIGL
+263 HKMRVGL
-270 LTEKEMQE
+270 LMDQE
-278 EVTANGFLSDL
+278 VQREHDAIGYLSDL

-299 RIVEMRSKITR
+299 RIVEMRSKIQR

-401 EDKYVTREEWDKRS
+401 EDKYVTREEWEKRR
-415 PSNPYPSN
+415 PSDVYPSN

-432 RNGPTGSVHLYF
+432 RNGPTGTVHLYF

>member
-19 IGALLIDNEAFP
+19 IGALLIDPDTLP
-31 KITGIVTAE
+31 KITGIVAAD

-70 EDLVLR
+70 EELNLK

-94 VPTTVHVEHYAG
+94 VPTTIHVEHYAT
-106 IVQRTSIMRRLIRT
+106 IVQRASIMRRLIRT

-125 AIGYE
+125 SIGYE
-130 GDADSDAALSKAE
+130 GDADAEAALSKAE

-156 DFIHL
+156 DFVHIRQVL
-161 RDILNEY
+161 DQY
-168 MEQSA
+168 MEEVA
-173 SLQSSQ
+173 SLQANQ
-179 DTHLSPI
+179 DIHLSPI

-199 GLQRSDLAIIA
+199 GLQRSDLIIVA

-225 RNAAA
+225 RHAA
-230 NPEQMARVAVFS
+230 EQLARVAVFS
-242 LEMSAQQIGIRLLAS
+242 LEMSAEQIGIRLVAS
-257 EANVNS
+257 EADVDS
-263 HRMRIGL
+263 HRMRVGL
-270 LTEKEMQE
+270 LNSQE
-278 EVTANGFLSDL
+278 EQREHDAIGYLSEL

-401 EDKYVTREEWDKRS
+401 EDKYVTREEWEKRS

-432 RNGPTGSVHLYF
+432 RNGPTGSVHLFF

-456 PNEAMEFA
+456 PNEAMEYA

>member
-70 EDLVLR
+70 EELVLR

-94 VPTTVHVEHYAG
+94 VPTTIHVEHYAG
-106 IVQRTSIMRRLIRT
+106 IVQRTSVMRRLIRT

-130 GDADSDAALSKAE
+130 GDADAEAALSKAE
-143 DLLYRVRTAQSTR
+143 DMLYRVRTARSTR
-156 DFIHL
+156 DFMHIREVL
-161 RDILNEY
+161 DQY
-168 MEQSA
+168 MEETA
-173 SLQSSQ
+173 SLQASR
-179 DTHLSPI
+179 DIHLSPI

-225 RNAAA
+225 RHAA
-230 NPEQMARVAVFS
+230 EQLARVAVFS
-242 LEMSAQQIGIRLLAS
+242 LEMSAEQIGIRLVAS
-257 EANVNS
+257 EADVDS
-263 HRMRIGL
+263 HRMRVGL
-270 LTEKEMQE
+270 LNSQE
-278 EVTANGFLSDL
+278 EQREHDAIGYLSEL

-401 EDKYVTREEWDKRS
+401 EDKYVTRDEWEKRR
-415 PSNPYPSN
+415 PSDPYPVN

-456 PNEAMEFA
+456 PGEAREFA